1 MTVNIKALLHMQHRK
16 KLLYYV
22 SLIVTDNTAKRLEAH

>member
-1 MTVNIKALLHMQHRK
+1 MTVNIKALLQWQYRK

-22 SLIVTDNTAKRLEAH
+22 SLTVADDTAKRSEAY